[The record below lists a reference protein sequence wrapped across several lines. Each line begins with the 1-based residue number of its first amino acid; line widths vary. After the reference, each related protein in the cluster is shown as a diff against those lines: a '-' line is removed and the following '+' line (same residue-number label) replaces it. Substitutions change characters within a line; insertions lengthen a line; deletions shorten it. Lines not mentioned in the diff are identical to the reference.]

1 MTFSSLDCAAGQAG
15 RALCP
20 CLPKGEGIIG
30 VAHPDPLHTA
40 YTFAQGNKCVF
51 AMPSSLQY
59 LLPFGLHIYRS
70 LGEEIS
76 EISEILWEV
85 DRHQWFLSVFTKIDF

>member
-1 MTFSSLDCAAGQAG
+1 MDYAEGWTG
-15 RALCP
+15 RALCL

-40 YTFAQGNKCVF
+40 YTSAQGNRCAF

-59 LLPFGLHIYRS
+59 LFSFCLYIYRS
-70 LGEEIS
+70 LG
-76 EISEILWEV
+76 
-85 DRHQWFLSVFTKIDF
+85 RDF

>member
-1 MTFSSLDCAAGQAG
+1 MTFSSLDYAEGQTG
-15 RALCP
+15 RALCL

-30 VAHPDPLHTA
+30 VAHPDLLHTA
-40 YTFAQGNKCVF
+40 YTSAWGNRCVF

-59 LLPFGLHIYRS
+59 LLSFCLHINRS

-76 EISEILWEV
+76 EILCEV
-85 DRHQWFLSVFTKIDF
+85 DRHQWFLSVFTKMDF